1 VSESLK
7 IKPARTDG
15 LFMPLCTILRTL
27 RRVVPYR
34 GHSLKMKTEVPAVR
48 IAKPTGSCACALP
61 TLIVIMVLGTAVG
74 RAQSVSADDARCRAL
89 ATTDFSTV
97 PDAPTRISE
106 ATLVKDV
113 QGLTGKA
120 QVSEGLVKAI
130 GQVQPTCRVSG
141 YVAPN
146 AGFVLLL
153 PVSQWNGKLLHV
165 GCGGWC
171 GTTDY
176 VPGSCARHPGYACV
190 GTDMGHTGKGG
201 LWSRNNLQGQTDF
214 EYRATHVVTLAAKAI
229 LKSFYATAPNK
240 SYFMGCSTGG
250 YQAMIEAQRFPWD
263 FDGIIAG
270 APDMDESDLA
280 VRGLWAKRSFLGD
293 DGKPVLSDAD
303 IQLLHDAVLAEC
315 DMDDGV
321 KDGIVSAPYH
331 CKFDPSELQCKAG
344 KQADCLNGR
353 QVQAV
358 KDIYSRPH
366 DSKGHAISP
375 RGIFPGAE
383 LQWKSAFSETW
394 GDEFFKDTALL
405 STAGKEWNYTDFDF
419 DSDYKRS
426 GIGVLYAD
434 TDPDL
439 RRFRDAGG
447 KLLSYQ
453 GDNDMTEMPGAA
465 FDYYETV
472 EKTMGGPKATQDFY
486 RLFAIPG
493 MNHCGGG
500 DGASAFDYLSYL
512 EAWVERGQAPD
523 VMIGAH
529 LRDSSRAPLRMP
541 MDPATSVTF
550 TRPVYP
556 YPLHAK
562 YKGTGDR
569 NDAANFAP
577 VE

>member
-1 VSESLK
+1 
-7 IKPARTDG
+7 
-15 LFMPLCTILRTL
+15 
-27 RRVVPYR
+27 
-34 GHSLKMKTEVPAVR
+34 MKVKRELPGVR
-48 IAKPTGSCACALP
+48 IEKRTGSCAYALP
-61 TLIVIMVLGTAVG
+61 VLIIMVLGSAVG
-74 RAQSVSADDARCRAL
+74 RAQSVSVEDARCRAL

-97 PDAPTRISE
+97 PGAPTRISE
-106 ATLVKDV
+106 ATLAKDV
-113 QGLTGKA
+113 QGLAGKA
-120 QVSEGLVKAI
+120 QVSEDLVKAI

-171 GTTDY
+171 GSTEY
-176 VPGSCARHPGYACV
+176 VPGSCAQHAGYACV

-201 LWSRNNLQGQTDF
+201 LWSRNNLQGQIDF

-229 LKSFYATAPNK
+229 LQRFYATAPNK
-240 SYFMGCSTGG
+240 SYFIGCSTGG

-263 FDGIIAG
+263 FDGIVAG

-280 VRGLWAKRSFLGD
+280 VRGLWVKRSFLGD

-303 IQLLHDAVLAEC
+303 IRLLHNAVLAEC
-315 DMDDGV
+315 DIDDGV

-331 CKFDPSELQCKAG
+331 CNFDPSQLQCKAG
-344 KQADCLNGR
+344 KQADCLSAR

-366 DSKGHAISP
+366 DSKGHPISP

-383 LQWKSAFSETW
+383 LQWKNAFSDTW

-472 EKTMGGPKATQDFY
+472 EKTMGGAKATQDFY

-500 DGASAFDYLSYL
+500 DGVSAFDYLSYL

-529 LRDSSRAPLRMP
+529 HRGSSRGPL
-541 MDPATSVTF
+541 DPATVTF

-562 YKGTGDR
+562 YKGTGDP
-569 NDAANFAP
+569 NDAANFLP

>member
-1 VSESLK
+1 VSE
-7 IKPARTDG
+7 D
-15 LFMPLCTILRTL
+15 
-27 RRVVPYR
+27 
-34 GHSLKMKTEVPAVR
+34 
-48 IAKPTGSCACALP
+48 
-61 TLIVIMVLGTAVG
+61 
-74 RAQSVSADDARCRAL
+74 
-89 ATTDFSTV
+89 
-97 PDAPTRISE
+97 
-106 ATLVKDV
+106 
-113 QGLTGKA
+113 
-120 QVSEGLVKAI
+120 LVKAI

-176 VPGSCARHPGYACV
+176 VPGSCALHAGYACV
-190 GTDMGHTGKGG
+190 GTDMGHTGEGG

-229 LKSFYATAPNK
+229 LQRFYATAPNK

-293 DGKPVLSDAD
+293 DGKPFLSDAD
-303 IQLLHDAVLAEC
+303 IQVLHNAVLAEC

-344 KQADCLNGR
+344 KQADCLNAR

-366 DSKGHAISP
+366 DSKGHNISP

-383 LQWKSAFSETW
+383 LQWKDAFSDTW

-405 STAGKEWNYTDFDF
+405 SIAGKDWNYTDFDF

-453 GDNDMTEMPGAA
+453 GDTDMTEMPGAA
-465 FDYYETV
+465 FDYYESV
-472 EKTMGGPKATQDFY
+472 EKTMGGAKATQDFY

-500 DGASAFDYLSYL
+500 DGVSAFDYLSYL

-529 LRDSSRAPLRMP
+529 LRGSSRAPLRMP
-541 MDPATSVTF
+541 LDPATSVTF

-569 NDAANFAP
+569 NDAANFVP

>member
-1 VSESLK
+1 MAE
-7 IKPARTDG
+7 TDG
-15 LFMPLCTILRTL
+15 SILKSSGEECRTE
-27 RRVVPYR
+27 VAA
-34 GHSLKMKTEVPAVR
+34 LKVKTEPTPIR
-48 IAKPTGSCACALP
+48 IALRAASYARVLP
-61 TLIVIMVLGTAVG
+61 VLIIIVVLGSAVG
-74 RAQSVSADDARCRAL
+74 RAQSVSAEDARCRAL
-89 ATTDFSTV
+89 ATTDFSGV
-97 PDAPTRISE
+97 PDAPTKISE

-113 QGLTGKA
+113 QGLAGKK
-120 QVSEGLVKAI
+120 QVSEDLAKAI

-146 AGFVLLL
+146 SGFVLLL

-171 GTTDY
+171 GSTEY
-176 VPGSCARHPGYACV
+176 VPGSCARHAGYACV
-190 GTDMGHTGKGG
+190 GTDMGHTGEGG

-229 LKSFYATAPNK
+229 LQRYYSTAPNK

-263 FDGIIAG
+263 FDGIVAG

-280 VRGLWAKRSFLGD
+280 VRGLWAKRSLLGD

-303 IQLLHDAVLAEC
+303 IQLVHNAVLAEC

-321 KDGIVSAPYH
+321 KDGIVGAPYN
-331 CKFDPSELQCKAG
+331 CKFDPSKLECKG
-344 KQADCLNGR
+344 EKQSDCLSAR
-353 QVQAV
+353 QVKAV
-358 KDIYSRPH
+358 QDIYSRPH
-366 DSKGHAISP
+366 DSKGHAIAP
-375 RGIFPGAE
+375 RGVFPGAE
-383 LQWKSAFSETW
+383 LQWKDGFSDTW
-394 GDEFFKDTALL
+394 GDEFFRDTALL
-405 STAGKEWNYTDFDF
+405 STTGKAWKYTDFDF
-419 DSDYKRS
+419 DNDYKRS
-426 GIGVLYAD
+426 GVGVLYAD
-434 TDPDL
+434 NNPDL

-447 KLLSYQ
+447 KLLGYQ
-453 GDNDMTEMPGAA
+453 GDTDMTEMPGAA

-500 DGASAFDYLSYL
+500 AGASTFDYLSYL

-529 LRDSSRAPLRMP
+529 LRDSSRAPLKMP
-541 MDPATSVTF
+541 PDPASVTF

-562 YKGTGDR
+562 YKGTGDP
-569 NDAANFAP
+569 NDAANFGP